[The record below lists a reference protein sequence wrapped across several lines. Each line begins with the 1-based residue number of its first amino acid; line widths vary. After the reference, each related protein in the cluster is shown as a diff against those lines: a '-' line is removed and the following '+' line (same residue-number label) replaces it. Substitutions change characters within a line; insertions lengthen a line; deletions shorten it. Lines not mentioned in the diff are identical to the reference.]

1 MARYIYRAQYTY
13 KDGTSSYERVVVEAA
28 SEAAA
33 FANVDAATDRYPKL
47 VGATKTLT
55 LLQTV

>member
-13 KDGTSSYERVVVEAA
+13 KDGSVSYERVVVEAA

-33 FANVDAATDRYPKL
+33 LADVDAATDRYPKL
-47 VGATKTLT
+47 IGATKTLV